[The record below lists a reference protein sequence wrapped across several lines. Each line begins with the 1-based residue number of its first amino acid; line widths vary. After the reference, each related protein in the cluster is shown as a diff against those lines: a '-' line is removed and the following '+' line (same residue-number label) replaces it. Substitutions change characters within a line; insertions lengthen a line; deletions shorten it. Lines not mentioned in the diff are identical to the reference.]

1 MKRYL
6 KLRKRMLDAGAVP
19 QDAANKLGRS
29 YNYVC
34 NRFNGNHPWDAADM
48 ACLGNW
54 LKIPRASYYDYFIK
68 PWEHEEEAFNFEEDD
83 V

>member
-54 LKIPRASYYDYFIK
+54 LKIP
-68 PWEHEEEAFNFEEDD
+68 
-83 V
+83 